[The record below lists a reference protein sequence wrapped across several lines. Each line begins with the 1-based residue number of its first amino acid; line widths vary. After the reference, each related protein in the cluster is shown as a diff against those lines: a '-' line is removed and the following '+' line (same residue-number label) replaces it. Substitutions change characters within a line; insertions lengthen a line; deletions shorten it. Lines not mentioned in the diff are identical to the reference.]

1 MLDFATKN
9 KFDHATGVVSS
20 DLAARKP
27 FIALKVDKLDIN
39 KLINIPTSL
48 NNLKIKVNDMDV
60 GKLKAVPLDLKKL
73 INVVDNEVVKNT
85 KLNRRKTKVNNL
97 DKKIPDAST
106 IIHINQYNT
115 DNQILEKNVRDFDKK
130 IRDTSGLVTTVLNT
144 KLSEAENKIQDTS
157 SLVIT

>member
-9 KFDHATGVVSS
+9 KFDHATGVGSS

-48 NNLKIKVNDMDV
+48 NNLKIKVNDIDV

-106 IIHINQYNT
+106 IIHINQYHT

-130 IRDTSGLVTTVLNT
+130 IQDASGLVTTVLN
-144 KLSEAENKIQDTS
+144 KLSEAENKIPDTS

>member
-48 NNLKIKVNDMDV
+48 NNLKIKVNDIDV

>member
-9 KFDHATGVVSS
+9 KFDHVTGVDSS

-48 NNLKIKVNDMDV
+48 NNLKIKVNDIDV

-106 IIHINQYNT
+106 IIHINQYHT

-130 IRDTSGLVTTVLNT
+130 IQDASGLVTTVLN
-144 KLSEAENKIQDTS
+144 KLSEAENKIPDTS

>member
-9 KFDHATGVVSS
+9 KFDHVTGVDSS

-48 NNLKIKVNDMDV
+48 NNLKIKVNDIDV

-130 IRDTSGLVTTVLNT
+130 IQDASGLVTTVLN
-144 KLSEAENKIQDTS
+144 KLSEAENKIPDTS

>member
-48 NNLKIKVNDMDV
+48 NNLKIKVNDIDV

-115 DNQILEKNVRDFDKK
+115 DNQLLEKNVRDFDKK
-130 IRDTSGLVTTVLNT
+130 IQDASGLVTTVLN
-144 KLSEAENKIQDTS
+144 KLSEAENKIPDTS

>member
-9 KFDHATGVVSS
+9 KFDHATGVDSS

-48 NNLKIKVNDMDV
+48 NNLKIKVNDINV

-97 DKKIPDAST
+97 DKKIPHAST

-130 IRDTSGLVTTVLNT
+130 IQDASGLVTTVLN
-144 KLSEAENKIQDTS
+144 KLSEAENKIPDTS

>member
-48 NNLKIKVNDMDV
+48 NNLKIKVNDIDV

-73 INVVDNEVVKNT
+73 INVVDNEVVENT

-115 DNQILEKNVRDFDKK
+115 DNQLLEKNVRDFDKK
-130 IRDTSGLVTTVLNT
+130 IQDASGLVTTVLN
-144 KLSEAENKIQDTS
+144 KLSEAENKIPDTS

>member
-48 NNLKIKVNDMDV
+48 NNLKIKVNDIDV

-97 DKKIPDAST
+97 DKKIPHAST

>member
-1 MLDFATKN
+1 MLDFVTKN
-9 KFDHATGVVSS
+9 KFDHATGVDSS

-48 NNLKIKVNDMDV
+48 NNLKIKVNDIDV

-106 IIHINQYNT
+106 IIHINQYHT

-130 IRDTSGLVTTVLNT
+130 IQDASGLVTTVLN
-144 KLSEAENKIQDTS
+144 KLSEAENKIPDTS

>member
-9 KFDHATGVVSS
+9 KFDHATGVGSS

-48 NNLKIKVNDMDV
+48 NNLKIKVNDINV

-106 IIHINQYNT
+106 IIHINQYHT

-130 IRDTSGLVTTVLNT
+130 IQDASGLVTTVLN
-144 KLSEAENKIQDTS
+144 KLSEAENKIPDTS

>member
-9 KFDHATGVVSS
+9 KFDHATGVDSS

-48 NNLKIKVNDMDV
+48 NNLKIKVNDIDV

-130 IRDTSGLVTTVLNT
+130 IQDASGLVTTVLN
-144 KLSEAENKIQDTS
+144 KLSEAENKIPDTS